1 MFCPFHV
8 YCMSLFSRGE
18 CSSTQEWDPP
28 VYQVMRVHMY
38 IQCVY
43 VCMYVM
49 SVLNALNPMAYKYK
63 WINFSSITSP
73 NCGILKF
80 WGPIPLRALGW
91 PAKFQIIFSHE
102 KLSPAQFK
110 SSSHLSTLKQEPRGK
125 WRRRGH
131 LLGECC
137 SGEGWALPVVSHSL
151 MCWTSRGDIGEEGR
165 TSLLSTSHF
174 RGTEVLLLWGWRAIQ
189 LSWAHEC
196 VL

>member
-80 WGPIPLRALGW
+80 LGPIPLRALGW
-91 PAKFQIIFSHE
+91 TTKFQIIFSHE

-131 LLGECC
+131 LLGECVLWWGLGPPSC
-137 SGEGWALPVVSHSL
+137 LPQPHVLNIKRGYRRRRTNVASL
-151 MCWTSRGDIGEEGR
+151 
-165 TSLLSTSHF
+165 HF
-174 RGTEVLLLWGWRAIQ
+174 PL
-189 LSWAHEC
+189 
-196 VL
+196 